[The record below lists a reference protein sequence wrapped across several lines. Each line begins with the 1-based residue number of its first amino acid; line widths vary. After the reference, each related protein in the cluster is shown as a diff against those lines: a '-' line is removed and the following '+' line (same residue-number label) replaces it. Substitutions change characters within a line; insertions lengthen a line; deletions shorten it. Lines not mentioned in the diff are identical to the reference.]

1 MWQNTCEYDILSLVA
16 FPYFHTTPFNPGI
29 LLFVALGKPVR
40 HLSLRLHPRPCFCSS
55 FSSTA
60 GGCGHK
66 NRRMGKKN
74 NDTLNQLY
82 PGNLKWWIGES
93 MNIHWIWYIKWRN
106 IYMLCYCIPD
116 NVIDV
121 QTFGSLPFNL
131 VFWCCFHVIKGST
144 CKTPSSEDQV
154 PNPTWIRSTRIH
166 RGPDVTDIHPQVPSA
181 RTHGASPHRAASMPS
196 NHGKQKWKR
205 PKVIY
210 NGFSIMHTLNLARFK
225 RTVCLNLKK
234 QI

>member
-1 MWQNTCEYDILSLVA
+1 MCKQ
-16 FPYFHTTPFNPGI
+16 
-29 LLFVALGKPVR
+29 
-40 HLSLRLHPRPCFCSS
+40 
-55 FSSTA
+55 
-60 GGCGHK
+60 
-66 NRRMGKKN
+66 
-74 NDTLNQLY
+74 
-82 PGNLKWWIGES
+82 
-93 MNIHWIWYIKWRN
+93 
-106 IYMLCYCIPD
+106 
-116 NVIDV
+116 
-121 QTFGSLPFNL
+121 FGSLPFNL
-131 VFWCCFHVIKGST
+131 VLRCCFHVIKGST

-234 QI
+234 TNLGRLSFSKWILSIKVKGQFADSLQSFTSSGKRKI